1 MTKRLFLI
9 DAMAMAF
16 RNFYAFGMK
25 QLTNSAGQPTSAV
38 FGSAQFMMKLIGEE
52 RPDYLAIC
60 QDSDEKKTFRHEMF
74 PAYKA
79 NRSAMPEELAV
90 QMGDFNRLIRSFGCP
105 VLRVPGV
112 EADDLIGTI
121 ATQFAQD
128 DLEVFIVSGDKDF
141 MQLVGE
147 RLKLVQ
153 PKKGD
158 EAAIIGEAG
167 VREKF
172 GVSPRQ
178 VIDCLAIIGD
188 ASDNVPGVH
197 GIGDKGAAK
206 LVSEY
211 GSLEGI
217 YENIDRIANKR
228 QREALLQ
235 DRDQAFLSR
244 QLVTIKTDVP
254 LDGLTL
260 EDMACDPES
269 AVANEQLLSLF
280 KQMEFKALIAKVE
293 AAMTRG
299 RAKPATK
306 AALTR
311 PPAPAAAVQLELGLE
326 VEPEPEP
333 EPESQAVVAVQAAA
347 PRAFDNYHLV
357 DGEAA
362 LQRLLTRLSAATAFA
377 FDSETTGLD
386 IVASEPIGFSFAFEA
401 GEAFYLPVVTKH
413 LQGLTPGDVLS
424 RLKAALERSTA
435 VKIGHNLKFDLQMLE
450 NVGITMP
457 GPYRD
462 TMIMDW
468 LLDATGRQHGLDA
481 CCLRYLSYEKIK
493 TSTLIGDKGQIPM
506 LEADLV
512 ELTRYAC
519 EDADFTLR
527 LDACLLP
534 RIDESD
540 LRKVLETVEM
550 PLVPVLARMERRGIY
565 IDVDVLLNFSMR
577 LAAMAEE
584 LEARIYEE
592 AGTQFNINSTKQL
605 ADILFNQL
613 KVHEAVGL
621 RSLKKTKSGYSTDE
635 SVLEKLKAHPLPRA
649 ILEYR
654 SVSKLKSTYVDA
666 LPQLVHPKTH
676 RLHTSFHQT
685 GTATG
690 RLSSSNPNLQ
700 NIPIR
705 TELGQEIRKAFTAQ
719 GEDCVIISADYSQIE
734 LRLLAHMADE
744 KALQEAFAKGQDIHR
759 LTASKVFG
767 VPMDQVDQT
776 MRSRAKAI
784 NFGIIYGM
792 GPRRLAATTG
802 VSMQE
807 ASDFIAKYFAGYPE
821 IDAYIEQAVAFAR
834 QKGESRTLTGRRR
847 PISGMQ
853 TERSRDA
860 ASAENIAVNS
870 PIQGSAADLIKIAMI
885 RIDGELGRRGM
896 KTRMLLQVH
905 DELVFEAPRSELEAA
920 TRLIEDG
927 MRHAMDL
934 KVPLDVQIGHG
945 TNWLEAH

>member
-16 RNFYAFGMK
+16 RNFYAFGVK

-38 FGSAQFMMKLIGEE
+38 FGSAQFMMKLISEQ

-79 NRSAMPEELAV
+79 NRSAMPEELAL

-121 ATQFAQD
+121 ATQFAQEG
-128 DLEVFIVSGDKDF
+128 LEVFIVSGDKDF
-141 MQLVGE
+141 MQLVGD

-158 EAAIIGEAG
+158 EAAIVGEAG

-172 GVSPRQ
+172 GVSPKQ

-188 ASDNVPGVH
+188 TSDNVPGVH

-217 YENIDRIANKR
+217 YEHIDQIANKR
-228 QREALLQ
+228 QREALLAS
-235 DRDQAFLSR
+235 RDQAFLSR
-244 QLVTIKTDVP
+244 QLVT
-254 LDGLTL
+254 L
-260 EDMACDPES
+260 EDMACDPDS
-269 AVANEQLLSLF
+269 AVANEELLSLF
-280 KQMEFKALIAKVE
+280 KQMEFKALIAKLE
-293 AAMTRG
+293 ATMTRG
-299 RAKPATK
+299 RAKQATK
-306 AALTR
+306 AALTL
-311 PPAPAAAVQLELGLE
+311 APAAAVQLSLQL
-326 VEPEPEP
+326 
-333 EPESQAVVAVQAAA
+333 EPESQAVASDQAKVE
-347 PRAFDNYHLV
+347 RDFDNYHLV
-357 DGEAA
+357 EDEAS
-362 LQRLLTRLSAATAFA
+362 LRRLLTRLAAAKAFA

-401 GEAFYLPVVTKH
+401 GEAFYLPVVAQH

-424 RLKAALERSTA
+424 RLKATLERSTA

-450 NVGITMP
+450 NAGITMP

-468 LLDATGRQHGLDA
+468 LIDATGRQHGLDA
-481 CCLRYLSYEKIK
+481 CCQRYLSYDKIK

-519 EDADFTLR
+519 EDADFTWR

-534 RIDESD
+534 MIDESD
-540 LRKVLETVEM
+540 LRRVLETVEM
-550 PLVPVLARMERRGIY
+550 PLVPVLARMERRGVY
-565 IDVDVLLNFSMR
+565 IDVDVLLSFSMR

-584 LEARIYEE
+584 LEARIYKE

-613 KVHEAVGL
+613 KVHEAVGV
-621 RSLKKTKSGYSTDE
+621 RNLKKTKSGYSTDE

-654 SVSKLKSTYVDA
+654 GVSKLKSTYVDA

-792 GPRRLAATTG
+792 GPRRLSATTG

-885 RIDGELGRRGM
+885 KIDDELRRHGL

-920 TRLIEDG
+920 TRLIDDS
-927 MRHAMDL
+927 MRHAMAL